1 MPRFEEL
8 HVTNQVASNGDGI
21 YKPVR
26 QEGNIFHYVNP
37 SRHLLTAVR
46 PRISIATI
54 GTGPKGGIERNTIK
68 VVLPFPKQ
76 DAAGNDLNEK
86 SHELVAFVS
95 FSIPTKS
102 TQDER
107 IELLREV
114 IGALQATRD
123 GESTTVP
130 VMAQIL
136 MHNEALF

>member
-8 HVTNQVASNGDGI
+8 HVTNTSTNGTDI

-26 QEGNIFHYVNP
+26 QEGNIFHYADPIRRPQN
-37 SRHLLTAVR
+37 AVR
-46 PRISIATI
+46 PQISIATI
-54 GTGPKGGIERNTIK
+54 GVGPKGGIERNTLK
-68 VVLPFPKQ
+68 VILPYPKL
-76 DAAGNDLNEK
+76 DAAGQELNEK

-107 IELLREV
+107 AELLSEV
-114 IGALQATRD
+114 IGALQGTNGVA
-123 GESTTVP
+123 GAVP

-136 MHNEALF
+136 LNNEALF

>member
-8 HVTNQVASNGDGI
+8 HVTNQVASGDGI

-26 QEGNIFHYVNP
+26 QEGNIFHYANP

-46 PRISIATI
+46 PQISIATI

-76 DAAGNDLNEK
+76 DAAGEDLNEK

-95 FSIPTKS
+95 FTIPTKS

-107 IELLREV
+107 TELLREV
-114 IGALQATRD
+114 IGALQGTN
-123 GESTTVP
+123 GEAGAVP

-136 MHNEALF
+136 MNNEALF